1 MKVSLLSFY
10 INRLEDGDVLSP
22 YDDLSFLMYTDSEVT
37 FNDNN
42 NKNFACG
49 LAYVACFG

>member
-37 FNDNN
+37 FNNN
-42 NKNFACG
+42 NKIFACG